1 MSTLSIARQQP
12 NSDEEGAP
20 TRWPAQGVRVL
31 IVDDEEPVR
40 RVLARYLR
48 TRGYQVETVESGQA
62 ALNILARERV
72 SLVICDIMMPGM
84 SGVEVARLASDADPD
99 LAIMMLSALNDA
111 PTATAALNGGALDY
125 LLKPIELSE
134 LGDAVDR
141 ALHRRE
147 LLIEQRRIERLIRD
161 EVAQRTSELERE
173 KTALREM
180 SVGIAESLVKAMEAK
195 DTYLRGHSGRVAELA
210 GDIAFE
216 MGLPPATVD
225 EVRLAARLQDV
236 GRIGV
241 RESVLNKIGTLTDEE
256 IEHIR
261 DHLRIG
267 VEILTPLK
275 HLGQAL
281 TFVQDH
287 HERWDGNGYPR
298 GLSGDQSSIGGRIL
312 AAADAFA
319 ALTSR
324 RAYREPVSG
333 ADAIA
338 RLRSTVGSQ
347 LDARIYDAL
356 KSVIERNQSLL
367 VFIDDPHVR

>member
-1 MSTLSIARQQP
+1 MSTLSIPRPQP
-12 NSDEEGAP
+12 TSDEEGAP

-180 SVGIAESLVKAMEAK
+180 SVGIAESLVNAMEAK

-210 GDIAFE
+210 GEIAIE
-216 MGLPPATVD
+216 IGLPPATVD

-275 HLGQAL
+275 HLGLAL

-287 HERWDGNGYPR
+287 HERWDGEGYPNR
-298 GLSGDQSSIGGRIL
+298 RKQEEISIGGRIL
-312 AAADAFA
+312 AAADAFHA
-319 ALTSR
+319 ITAR
-324 RAYREPVSG
+324 RAYREPLAPERALGYMES
-333 ADAIA
+333 
-338 RLRSTVGSQ
+338 LVGSL
-347 LDARIYDAL
+347 LDPAVYAAL
-356 KSVIERNQSLL
+356 SRVMKRGDTATLRLER
-367 VFIDDPHVR
+367 